1 MVLLPA
7 VVAMAV
13 DSCKKLPWEV
23 LVTDITLNTTSIR
36 LEEGETFQL
45 SATVS
50 PDDATNKK
58 VNWQTGNSA
67 IAKVD
72 ETGLVSAVGVG
83 KTTVKAKSDDGS
95 ITETCDV
102 EVVRKVV
109 SVEKVNLDRD
119 VVDLKIGESVTLVAT
134 VSPANA
140 DNKAVVWN
148 SSDTKVATVTA
159 GKITG
164 LAVGKTTVTVTTE
177 DGGKTASCE
186 VTVLTDVIAVTGVS
200 LDKTVAEME
209 VGDELTLT
217 ATVTPDDATNKNV
230 IWSSSNTAVATV
242 TDGKVT
248 AVKAGT
254 VIINVATEDGG
265 KTAGCEIT
273 VKDKIIPVTSVS
285 LDKTSLEMVE
295 GGELTL
301 VATVNP
307 DNATDKSVS
316 WTSSDASV
324 ASVVNGKVTALKAGT
339 ATITVTTTD
348 GGKTASCE
356 VTVKA
361 KLVGVTSVSL
371 DKTTAE
377 LTEGDE
383 LTLTATVNP
392 DNATDKSVTWSSS
405 DSSVASVA
413 NGKVTAL
420 KAGTATITVTTTDG
434 GKTAKCDVTVKAK
447 IIPVTSVSL
456 DKTSLEMVEGGELTL
471 VATVN
476 PDNAT
481 DKSVSWTSS
490 DASVASV
497 VNGKVT
503 ALNAGTATITVTTT
517 DGGKTASCE
526 VTVKTKLVGVTS
538 VSLDKTTAELTEG
551 DELTLTAT
559 VNPDN
564 ATDKSVT
571 WSSSDAS
578 VASVVN
584 GKVTAL
590 KAGTA
595 TITVT
600 TTDGGKTAKCEVTV
614 KAKLVGVSSV
624 SLDKTTAELTEGD
637 ELTLTATVNPDNAT
651 DKSVSWTSSDASV
664 ASVVNGKVTAL
675 KAGTATITVTTTD
688 GGKTAKCEVTVKAKL
703 VGVSSVSLDK
713 TTAELTEGDEL
724 TLTATVNP
732 DNATDKSVTWSS
744 SDASVASVVNGKVTA
759 LKAGTATITVT
770 TTDGGKTAS
779 CEVTVNTKLVGV
791 TSVSLDK
798 TTAELTEGDE
808 LTLTA
813 TVNPDNA
820 TDKSVSWSSSD
831 SSVASVVNGKV
842 TALKAGTATIT
853 VTTTDGGKTASCA
866 VTVKAKYVAVSS
878 VSLDKTSAELI
889 EGHELTLTATVNPD
903 NATDKSVT
911 WTSSDASVASVV
923 NGKVTAHTPGTAT
936 ITVTTTDGNMTADC
950 VVTVKEQPIVT
961 LNQSVA
967 EMIVGDEMILGA
979 TVSVAGTELIWTSSD
994 ATVATVTDGKVKAI
1008 KAGVVT
1014 ITVTTADGGSSA
1026 SCEITVTEA
1035 TGNVTGVMIDKSSA
1049 ILKIGDSITL
1059 KAVITPTNAD
1069 NRNVTWSSTDNSV
1082 ASVDAGVVTAL
1093 KVGTAT
1099 IVVTTEDG
1107 NKTAYC
1113 KVKVIADEGNE
1124 GVGENEGNWE

>member
-164 LAVGKTTVTVTTE
+164 LAVGKTMVTVTTE

-307 DNATDKSVS
+307 DNATDKSVTWS
-316 WTSSDASV
+316 SSDSSV

-348 GGKTASCE
+348 GGKTASCA

-361 KLVGVTSVSL
+361 KVISVTSVSL

-392 DNATDKSVTWSSS
+392 DNATDKSVT
-405 DSSVASVA
+405 
-413 NGKVTAL
+413 
-420 KAGTATITVTTTDG
+420 
-434 GKTAKCDVTVKAK
+434 
-447 IIPVTSVSL
+447 
-456 DKTSLEMVEGGELTL
+456 
-471 VATVN
+471 
-476 PDNAT
+476 
-481 DKSVSWTSS
+481 
-490 DASVASV
+490 
-497 VNGKVT
+497 
-503 ALNAGTATITVTTT
+503 
-517 DGGKTASCE
+517 
-526 VTVKTKLVGVTS
+526 
-538 VSLDKTTAELTEG
+538 
-551 DELTLTAT
+551 
-559 VNPDN
+559 
-564 ATDKSVT
+564 
-571 WSSSDAS
+571 
-578 VASVVN
+578 
-584 GKVTAL
+584 
-590 KAGTA
+590 
-595 TITVT
+595 
-600 TTDGGKTAKCEVTV
+600 
-614 KAKLVGVSSV
+614 
-624 SLDKTTAELTEGD
+624 
-637 ELTLTATVNPDNAT
+637 
-651 DKSVSWTSSDASV
+651 
-664 ASVVNGKVTAL
+664 
-675 KAGTATITVTTTD
+675 
-688 GGKTAKCEVTVKAKL
+688 
-703 VGVSSVSLDK
+703 
-713 TTAELTEGDEL
+713 
-724 TLTATVNP
+724 
-732 DNATDKSVTWSS
+732 
-744 SDASVASVVNGKVTA
+744 
-759 LKAGTATITVT
+759 
-770 TTDGGKTAS
+770 
-779 CEVTVNTKLVGV
+779 
-791 TSVSLDK
+791 
-798 TTAELTEGDE
+798 
-808 LTLTA
+808 
-813 TVNPDNA
+813 
-820 TDKSVSWSSSD
+820 WSSSD

-911 WTSSDASVASVV
+911 WTSSNVSVASVV

-967 EMIVGDEMILGA
+967 EMIVGDEIILGA

-1069 NRNVTWSSTDNSV
+1069 NRNVTWSSTDSSV

>member
-1 MVLLPA
+1 MA
-7 VVAMAV
+7 SVA
-13 DSCKKLPWEV
+13 
-23 LVTDITLNTTSIR
+23 N
-36 LEEGETFQL
+36 
-45 SATVS
+45 
-50 PDDATNKK
+50 
-58 VNWQTGNSA
+58 
-67 IAKVD
+67 
-72 ETGLVSAVGVG
+72 G
-83 KTTVKAKSDDGS
+83 K
-95 ITETCDV
+95 
-102 EVVRKVV
+102 
-109 SVEKVNLDRD
+109 
-119 VVDLKIGESVTLVAT
+119 
-134 VSPANA
+134 
-140 DNKAVVWN
+140 
-148 SSDTKVATVTA
+148 VTA
-159 GKITG
+159 LKAGTATI
-164 LAVGKTTVTVTTE
+164 TVTTT
-177 DGGKTASCE
+177 DGGKTAKCE
-186 VTVLTDVIAVTGVS
+186 VTV
-200 LDKTVAEME
+200 
-209 VGDELTLT
+209 
-217 ATVTPDDATNKNV
+217 
-230 IWSSSNTAVATV
+230 
-242 TDGKVT
+242 
-248 AVKAGT
+248 KA
-254 VIINVATEDGG
+254 
-265 KTAGCEIT
+265 
-273 VKDKIIPVTSVS
+273 KIIPVTSVS

-348 GGKTASCE
+348 GGKTASCA
-356 VTVKA
+356 VTVKT

-434 GKTAKCDVTVKAK
+434 GKTAKCEVTVKAK

-503 ALNAGTATITVTTT
+503 ALKAGTATITVTTT
-517 DGGKTASCE
+517 DGGKTASCA

-571 WSSSDAS
+571 
-578 VASVVN
+578 
-584 GKVTAL
+584 
-590 KAGTA
+590 
-595 TITVT
+595 
-600 TTDGGKTAKCEVTV
+600 
-614 KAKLVGVSSV
+614 
-624 SLDKTTAELTEGD
+624 
-637 ELTLTATVNPDNAT
+637 
-651 DKSVSWTSSDASV
+651 
-664 ASVVNGKVTAL
+664 
-675 KAGTATITVTTTD
+675 
-688 GGKTAKCEVTVKAKL
+688 
-703 VGVSSVSLDK
+703 
-713 TTAELTEGDEL
+713 
-724 TLTATVNP
+724 
-732 DNATDKSVTWSS
+732 
-744 SDASVASVVNGKVTA
+744 
-759 LKAGTATITVT
+759 
-770 TTDGGKTAS
+770 
-779 CEVTVNTKLVGV
+779 
-791 TSVSLDK
+791 
-798 TTAELTEGDE
+798 
-808 LTLTA
+808 
-813 TVNPDNA
+813 
-820 TDKSVSWSSSD
+820 WSSSD

-911 WTSSDASVASVV
+911 WTSSNVSVASVV

-967 EMIVGDEMILGA
+967 EMIVGDEIILGA

-1069 NRNVTWSSTDNSV
+1069 NRNVTWSSTDSSV